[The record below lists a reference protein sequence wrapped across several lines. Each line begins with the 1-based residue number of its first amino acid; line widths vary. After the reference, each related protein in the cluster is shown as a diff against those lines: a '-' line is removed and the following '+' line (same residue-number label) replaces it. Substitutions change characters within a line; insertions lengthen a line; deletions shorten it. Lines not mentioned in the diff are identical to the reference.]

1 MVLVIFGII
10 YFRTYTSVR
19 VSETYALSGA
29 ANSSYKTFA
38 KGVLK
43 YSRDGVAY
51 VNEKGEEQWNQSC
64 QLKTPIVKVMGD
76 CAAIAD
82 EGGND
87 IFIFDKNENLLD
99 LLNSECYYDDD
110 YKRQLN
116 GEWSFAF
123 YVKSDYLKYL
133 EKPNRIRSGDCLL

>member
-51 VNEKGEEQWNQSC
+51 VNEKRGRAVEPV
-64 QLKTPIVKVMGD
+64 LPVKD
-76 CAAIAD
+76 TD
-82 EGGND
+82 
-87 IFIFDKNENLLD
+87 
-99 LLNSECYYDDD
+99 
-110 YKRQLN
+110 R
-116 GEWSFAF
+116 
-123 YVKSDYLKYL
+123 KSHGRLCR
-133 EKPNRIRSGDCLL
+133 NAG